1 MTENNLAG
9 SKAASKAPFIA
20 LLTANA
26 ISMVGNV
33 LALIAIPWF
42 VLQTTGSPAK
52 TGITG
57 FFMTLAA
64 VVAAF
69 FGGAIV
75 DRLGFKR
82 TSITADISSG
92 VAIGLIPLLYA
103 TAGLQYWQLLILVFA
118 GNFLDAPGTTA
129 REALIPELAE
139 LGGIS
144 LERASSSLQ
153 AVERGAR
160 MVGAPLAGAL
170 IALIGTQNV
179 LWFDAVSFG
188 ISAVIVAF
196 LIPALQGH
204 TQSSGKPAEYLREL
218 KEGIRFILHDQLIL
232 AFVVMVLVTNFLDA
246 PAFGVVYPVY
256 IKQFFGNALDLGL
269 LVSAGGAGA
278 LVGAIIFGA
287 VGHKFSRR
295 AVFFGG
301 FIITALR
308 YWAYALVP
316 PFWILLLVAFIAG
329 LGAGPI
335 NPILSTIEYERIPAA
350 YRGRVLGTIT
360 SVAYIAIPLG
370 VLIGGYSIEWLN
382 IRLVLAVMGAGY
394 IVTVLAAFLNPAF
407 RDMNPSKSIELEPV
421 RPANLEHP

>member
-1 MTENNLAG
+1 MLG
-9 SKAASKAPFIA
+9 SKVNQRAPFIA

-64 VVAAF
+64 VIAAF

-92 VAIGLIPLLYA
+92 IAIGLIPLLYA
-103 TAGLQYWQLLILVFA
+103 TTGLQYWQLLILVFA

-144 LERASSSLQ
+144 LERASASLQ
-153 AVERGAR
+153 AVERGSR
-160 MVGAPLAGAL
+160 MVGAPLAGLL
-170 IALIGTQNV
+170 IVLIGTKDV
-179 LWFDAVSFG
+179 LWFDAISFG
-188 ISAVIVAF
+188 ISAVIVAY
-196 LIPALQGH
+196 LIPALKAH
-204 TQSSGKPAEYLREL
+204 SQSAGKPSEYVREL
-218 KEGIRFILHDQLIL
+218 KEGIRFILKDQLL
-232 AFVVMVLVTNFLDA
+232 LGFVVMVLVVNFLDA
-246 PAFGVVYPVY
+246 PAYGVLYPVF
-256 IKQFFGNALDLGL
+256 IKQFYGNAIDLGL

-287 VGHKFSRR
+287 VGHKLSRR

-301 FIITALR
+301 FLLSPLH
-308 YWAYALVP
+308 YWIYSLVP
-316 PFWILLLVAFIAG
+316 PFWILILVAFIAG
-329 LGAGPI
+329 LGSGPI
-335 NPILSTIEYERIPAA
+335 NPILSTIEYERIPADF
-350 YRGRVLGTIT
+350 RGRVLGTLT

-370 VLIGGYSIEWLN
+370 VLIGGYSLEWIN
-382 IRLVLAVMGAGY
+382 IRLVLAVISICYLA
-394 IVTVLAAFLNPAF
+394 TLLAAFFHPAF
-407 RDMNPSKSIELEPV
+407 RDMNTRKPMAIEADLPV
-421 RPANLEHP
+421 NLDH

>member
-1 MTENNLAG
+1 LNEKTTLN
-9 SKAASKAPFIA
+9 KTPFVA

-52 TGITG
+52 TGVTG

-82 TSITADISSG
+82 VSIIADISSG
-92 VAIGLIPLLYA
+92 IAIGLIPLLFA
-103 TAGLQYWQLLILVFA
+103 TTGLQYWQLLILVFA
-118 GNFLDAPGTTA
+118 GNFLDAPGTTG

-144 LERASSSLQ
+144 LEQASASLQ
-153 AVERGAR
+153 AVERGSR
-160 MVGAPLAGAL
+160 MLGAPMAGVL

-179 LWFDAVSFG
+179 LWFDAASFG
-188 ISAVIVAF
+188 ISALIVTF
-196 LIPALQGH
+196 LVPVLMAPSKS
-204 TQSSGKPAEYLREL
+204 TGKPSEYVRDL
-218 KEGIRFILHDQLIL
+218 KEGILFILRDQLLL
-232 AFVVMVLVTNFLDA
+232 AFVVMILVVNFLDA
-246 PAFGVVYPVY
+246 PAYGVLYPVY

-278 LVGAIIFGA
+278 LVGAILFGA
-287 VGHKFSRR
+287 VGQKLSRR
-295 AVFFGG
+295 AVFFAG
-301 FIITALR
+301 FMIVAFR
-308 YWAYALVP
+308 YCVYALVP
-316 PFWILLLVAFIAG
+316 PFWIVLLAAFIAG
-329 LGAGPI
+329 MGVGPI
-335 NPILSTIEYERIPAA
+335 NPILSTIQYERIPAA

-370 VLIGGYSIEWLN
+370 VLIGGYSLEWIN
-382 IRLVLAVMGAGY
+382 IRLVLVIISACY
-394 IVTVLAAFLNPAF
+394 LVTVLAAYLNPAF
-407 RDMNPSKSIELEPV
+407 KNMNAKKSIEIEPGL
-421 RPANLEHP
+421 PINPNH

>member
-1 MTENNLAG
+1 VLENNLLG
-9 SKAASKAPFIA
+9 SKVNQRAPFIA

-42 VLQTTGSPAK
+42 VLQTTNSPAK

-64 VVAAF
+64 VIAAF

-82 TSITADISSG
+82 TSIIADISSG
-92 VAIGLIPLLYA
+92 LAIGLIPLLYA
-103 TAGLQYWQLLILVFA
+103 TTGLQYWQLLILVFA

-144 LERASSSLQ
+144 LERASASLQ

-160 MVGAPLAGAL
+160 MVGAPLAGLL
-170 IALIGTQNV
+170 IALIGTKDV
-179 LWFDAVSFG
+179 LWFDAISFG
-188 ISAVIVAF
+188 ISAVIVTY
-196 LIPALQGH
+196 LIPAFKA
-204 TQSSGKPAEYLREL
+204 QSRSTGKPSEYVREL

-246 PAFGVVYPVY
+246 PAYGVIYPVF

-278 LVGAIIFGA
+278 LVGVIIFGA
-287 VGHKFSRR
+287 VVHKFSRR

-301 FIITALR
+301 FLLTALR
-308 YWAYALVP
+308 YWIYSWVP
-316 PFWILLLVAFIAG
+316 PFGILILVAFIAG
-329 LGAGPI
+329 LGSGPI
-335 NPILSTIEYERIPAA
+335 NPILSTIEYERIPAD

-370 VLIGGYSIEWLN
+370 VLIGGYSLEWIN
-382 IRLVLAVMGAGY
+382 IRLVLTLMSACY
-394 IVTVLAAFLNPAF
+394 LVTVLAAYLHPAF
-407 RDMNPSKSIELEPV
+407 RDMNTKKSITIEPGM
-421 RPANLEHP
+421 PANFE